1 MLPSDAHFTNGSV
14 KMVCDLCL
22 FYSEADAVL
31 LYFWRRFNDSK
42 VGAIYTVLWNPLV
55 TADMLLVC
63 CE

>member
-1 MLPSDAHFTNGSV
+1 MLPSDAYFTNGSE
-14 KMVCDLCL
+14 KMVCNLSL

-31 LYFWRRFNDSK
+31 LYLWRRFNDLK
-42 VGAIYTVLWNPLV
+42 VGAIYTVLWIPLV